1 MIVQNKE
8 NINISRIEF
17 ILYNWFFAKF
27 YLGLRI
33 NVNI

>member
-8 NINISRIEF
+8 NINISRIEL
-17 ILYNWFFAKF
+17 ILYNSFFSKF